1 MMPPMLSMTAPG
13 LFVVHRRL
21 LVIIIIIAGLSA
33 YAFSGGG
40 LAASAEGL
48 GFVETLRVILWFFAP
63 GLMALFGALLL
74 SALAPPMLMERAL
87 LALGLVL
94 AAMLTAFVNTGSV
107 VVLLAH
113 REIIAALITLTLL
126 IVFVPVIGRRHL
138 LLIVLAP
145 FASFVIAGFAA
156 AHALRVGAMPVE
168 GAFSNQVAE
177 GLVAL
182 FLFGL
187 ALSGQ
192 LVYQFS
198 FYRWQGNSSPRSV
211 ARAVNAGLGSA
222 LLLVLVYSLQIIFT
236 GGQENV
242 PALSP
247 IPLLA
252 VVVMFFAAALLALFE
267 RDFGIGR
274 VEHKRQRDAV
284 KSWQR
289 ASARLTVPACSAG
302 FLIAMIIGAIILFI
316 VPPQKLLGLSVGP
329 VSGSFLLL
337 GIMASLILVF
347 LSFRVV
353 LLTVFVV
360 MLSDVVAS
368 IFTAPDLSVMALTI
382 TRSLLIVL
390 VAGAGFAWRQ
400 ALGQRAHKRDQMARA
415 VAGGLIPFV
424 TCLAITI
431 IAVVG
436 FAFFGGLIG
445 AGSLPMADMSALA
458 WRLLMQGGIAV
469 LLLPFAMTVLRQIR
483 IL

>member
-1 MMPPMLSMTAPG
+1 MLAMTAPG

-21 LVIIIIIAGLSA
+21 LVIILIIAGLSA
-33 YAFSGGG
+33 YAFADGG
-40 LAASAEGL
+40 LAGMGDGN
-48 GFVETLRVILWFFAP
+48 GFGGTLRNVLWFFAP
-63 GLMALFGALLL
+63 GLIALLGALLL
-74 SALAPPMLMERAL
+74 SALAPPMVMERVL

-94 AAMLTAFVNTGSV
+94 AAMLAGFVNTGSLM
-107 VVLLAH
+107 VLLAH
-113 REIIAALITLTLL
+113 GEIIAALITLTLL
-126 IVFVPVIGRRHL
+126 IIFVPVIGRRHL
-138 LLIVLAP
+138 LLILLAP
-145 FASFVIAGFAA
+145 FASLVIAGFAA
-156 AHALRVGAMPVE
+156 VQALSVE
-168 GAFSNQVAE
+168 NGFSGQVAE

-222 LLLVLVYSLQIIFT
+222 LLLVLVYSLQLIFI
-236 GGQENV
+236 GGQDGV

-252 VVVMFFAAALLALFE
+252 ALVVFFAAALLALFE

-274 VEHKRQRDAV
+274 IEHKRQRDAV

-302 FLIAMIIGAIILFI
+302 FVIAMNIGAIILFI
-316 VPPQKLLGLSVGP
+316 VPPQKLLGVLVGP
-329 VSGSFLLL
+329 ISGGLLLL
-337 GIMASLILVF
+337 GMIASLILVF

-360 MLSDVVAS
+360 VLSDVMAAV
-368 IFTAPDLSVMALTI
+368 FTSPELSVMALTI
-382 TRSLLIVL
+382 TRSLMIVL
-390 VAGAGFAWRQ
+390 VAGAGLAWRY
-400 ALGQRAHKRDQMARA
+400 ALQQRTHKREQMAMA
-415 VAGGLIPFV
+415 VASGLIPFI

-431 IAVVG
+431 IAVSG
-436 FAFFGGLIG
+436 FAFIGGLLDIN
-445 AGSLPMADMSALA
+445 SLPLADMSALSA
-458 WRLLMQGGIAV
+458 RLLVQGGIAV
-469 LLLPFAMTVLRQIR
+469 LLLPFAMTVLRRVR